1 MTINDIAKQA
11 GVSPST
17 VSRVLNNTGLVKEET
32 KRRVLQ
38 IVEESKFVP
47 NVFARSLSNENLINN
62 VGLIVPNIENPFFAA
77 LAEGVSAAADECG
90 YNSFLFNTN
99 EDVKKELRYLQTSQE
114 QRLRGILMVPVV
126 ENDTVNRS
134 YLMRLPIPVVM
145 IDRESYNTN
154 FDGVFSDDVEG
165 AYNAVEALIK
175 NGHTKIAQIIGPQ
188 TTKPGRAR
196 LQGYQQALSAYHIPY
211 REEYVVEGL
220 FQKEESY
227 EGMKKLMKLKDP
239 PTAIFSA
246 NNLTSIGVL
255 KYLKE
260 HNLRLGRD
268 ISMIGYDD
276 IEVLEYT
283 DMNLSTVSRP
293 VQRMGYDA
301 MMLLHERISHTDNRN
316 GARKR
321 IYLGAQLI
329 LRGSERM
336 SPKIMEK
343 KDPAKHKA
351 QPRQE
356 TEKAAGQALQKTAGS
371 EAYKKEKDEEGKIIT
386 GHVQTII

>member
-1 MTINDIAKQA
+1 MTINDIAKLA
-11 GVSPST
+11 KVSPST
-17 VSRVLNNTGLVKEET
+17 VSRVLNNNGPVKEET
-32 KRRVLQ
+32 KKRILQ

-47 NVFARSLSNENLINN
+47 NAFARSLSNENLINN
-62 VGLIVPNIENPFFAA
+62 VGLIVPNIDNPFFAT

-99 EDVKKELRYLQTSQE
+99 EDVKKELRFLQTSQE
-114 QRLRGILMVPVV
+114 QRLRGLLMVPVV

-154 FDGVFSDDVEG
+154 FDGVFSDDIEG
-165 AYNAVEALIK
+165 ACNAVEALIQ
-175 NGHTKIAQIIGPQ
+175 NGHTKIAQIMGPL
-188 TTKPGRAR
+188 TTKSGRAR
-196 LQGYQQALSAYHIPY
+196 LEGYRQALQAHGIPY
-211 REEYVVEGL
+211 REEYVVEGM
-220 FQKEESY
+220 FQKEASY
-227 EGMKKLMKLKDP
+227 EGMQRLMKLKDP

-246 NNLTSIGVL
+246 NNMTSIGVL

-260 HNLRLGRD
+260 HHMRLGRD

-276 IEVLEYT
+276 IKVLEYT
-283 DMNLSTVSRP
+283 DTNLSTVSRP
-293 VQRMGYDA
+293 VHRMGYEA
-301 MMLLHERISHTDNRN
+301 MQLLHERITHTDNRN

-336 SPKIMEK
+336 FARTSGK
-343 KDPAKHKA
+343 K
-351 QPRQE
+351 E
-356 TEKAAGQALQKTAGS
+356 TEKTKAQSQR
-371 EAYKKEKDEEGKIIT
+371 EMEKDEEAKD
-386 GHVQTII
+386 V

>member
-1 MTINDIAKQA
+1 MTINDIAKLA
-11 GVSPST
+11 KVSPST

-32 KRRVLQ
+32 KQRILQ

-47 NVFARSLSNENLINN
+47 NAFARSLSNEQLINN
-62 VGLIVPNIENPFFAA
+62 VGLIVPNIDNPFFAT

-99 EDVKKELRYLQTSQE
+99 EDVKKELRFLQTSQA
-114 QRLRGILMVPVV
+114 QRLRGLLMVPVV
-126 ENDTVNRS
+126 ENDLVNLS
-134 YLMRLPIPVVM
+134 YLTKLPIPVVM

-154 FDGVFSDDVEG
+154 YKTKFDGVFSDDVEG
-165 AYNAVEALIK
+165 AYNAVEALIR
-175 NGHTKIAQIIGPQ
+175 NGHTRIAQIMGPL
-188 TTKPGRAR
+188 TTKPGRTR
-196 LQGYQQALSAYHIPY
+196 LEGYRQALEAHGIPY
-211 REEYVVEGL
+211 REEYVVEGK

-227 EGMKKLMKLKDP
+227 KGMQKLMKLKEP
-239 PTAIFSA
+239 PTAIFAA

-260 HNLRLGRD
+260 NNLRLGRD
-268 ISMIGYDD
+268 ISMVGYDD

-293 VQRMGYDA
+293 VHRMGYDA
-301 MMLLHERISHTDNRN
+301 MMLLHERITHTDHRN

-336 SPKIMEK
+336 SARTAEK
-343 KDPAKHKA
+343 KESE
-351 QPRQE
+351 RQ
-356 TEKAAGQALQKTAGS
+356 KGQTHQKP
-371 EAYKKEKDEEGKIIT
+371 ENREEEEEKDVQRII
-386 GHVQTII
+386 

>member
-17 VSRVLNNTGLVKEET
+17 VSRVLNNNGLVKEET
-32 KRRVLQ
+32 KRRVLK

-62 VGLIVPNIENPFFAA
+62 VGLIVPNIDNPFFAA

-90 YNSFLFNTN
+90 YNPFLFNTN

-114 QRLRGILMVPVV
+114 QRLRGLLMVPVV

-165 AYNAVEALIK
+165 AFHAVEALIQ

-188 TTKPGRAR
+188 TTKPGRTR
-196 LQGYQQALSAYHIPY
+196 LKGYEQALLENGIPY
-211 REEYVVEGL
+211 REEYVVEGF
-220 FQKEESY
+220 FQKEACY
-227 EGMKKLMKLKDP
+227 EAMKKLMRLKDP

-260 HNLRLGRD
+260 HNMRLGRD
-268 ISMIGYDD
+268 ISMVGYDD

-283 DMNLSTVSRP
+283 DINLSTVSRP
-293 VQRMGYDA
+293 VNRMGYDA
-301 MMLLHERISHTDNRN
+301 MMLLHERITHTDNLN

-336 SPKIMEK
+336 SAKMAEK
-343 KDPAKHKA
+343 KEPA
-351 QPRQE
+351 R
-356 TEKAAGQALQKTAGS
+356 QKTPRR
-371 EAYKKEKDEEGKIIT
+371 EAEPIQNAPAQDMEIKAEKIGA
-386 GHVQTII
+386 V

>member
-1 MTINDIAKQA
+1 MTINDIAKLA
-11 GVSPST
+11 KVSPST
-17 VSRVLNNTGLVKEET
+17 VSRVLNNNGLVKEET
-32 KRRVLQ
+32 KQRILK

-47 NVFARSLSNENLINN
+47 NAFARSLSNESLINN

-99 EDVKKELRYLQTSQE
+99 EDVKKELRFMQTSQE
-114 QRLRGILMVPVV
+114 QRLRGLLMVPVV

-134 YLMRLPIPVVM
+134 YLLRLPIPVVM
-145 IDRESYNTN
+145 IDREAYNTN
-154 FDGVFSDDVEG
+154 LDGVFSDDVEG
-165 AYNAVEALIK
+165 AYNAVEALIR
-175 NGHTKIAQIIGPQ
+175 NGHTKIAQIRGPL

-196 LQGYQQALSAYHIPY
+196 LEGYRQALEAYEIPY
-211 REEYVVEGL
+211 REEYVVDGM
-220 FQKEESY
+220 FQKDASY
-227 EGMKKLMKLKDP
+227 EGMQKLMKLKNP

-246 NNLTSIGVL
+246 NNMTSIGVL

-260 HNLRLGRD
+260 NNLRLGRD

-283 DMNLSTVSRP
+283 DTNLSTVSRP
-293 VQRMGYDA
+293 VQRMGYEA
-301 MMLLHERISHTDNRN
+301 MMLLHERITHTDHRN

-336 SPKIMEK
+336 SARAAGKKESEKTKILSG
-343 KDPAKHKA
+343 
-351 QPRQE
+351 QE
-356 TEKAAGQALQKTAGS
+356 TG
-371 EAYKKEKDEEGKIIT
+371 DEEWEET
-386 GHVQTII
+386 GNVQRAI

>member
-1 MTINDIAKQA
+1 MTINDIAKLA
-11 GVSPST
+11 KVSPST
-17 VSRVLNNTGLVKEET
+17 VSRVLNNNGLVKEET
-32 KRRVLQ
+32 KQRILK

-47 NVFARSLSNENLINN
+47 NAFARSLSNESLINN
-62 VGLIVPNIENPFFAA
+62 VGLIVPNIDNPFFAA

-99 EDVKKELRYLQTSQE
+99 EDVKKELRFLQTSQE
-114 QRLRGILMVPVV
+114 QRLRGLLMVPVV

-134 YLMRLPIPVVM
+134 YLLRLPIPVVM
-145 IDRESYNTN
+145 IDREAYNTN
-154 FDGVFSDDVEG
+154 FDGVFSDDIEG
-165 AYNAVEALIK
+165 AYGAVEALIK
-175 NGHTKIAQIIGPQ
+175 NGHTKIAQIMGPQ

-196 LQGYQQALSAYHIPY
+196 LEGYRQALEAHGIPY
-211 REEYVVEGL
+211 REEYVVEGM

-227 EGMKKLMKLKDP
+227 EGMQKLMKLKDP

-268 ISMIGYDD
+268 ISMVGYDD

-301 MMLLHERISHTDNRN
+301 MMLLHERITHTDHRN

-336 SPKIMEK
+336 SARMAGRKEAEK
-343 KDPAKHKA
+343 VKA
-351 QPRQE
+351 PFPE
-356 TEKAAGQALQKTAGS
+356 SPEDEKGEMTEDVSG
-371 EAYKKEKDEEGKIIT
+371 II
-386 GHVQTII
+386 

>member
-1 MTINDIAKQA
+1 MTINDIAKLA
-11 GVSPST
+11 KVSPST
-17 VSRVLNNTGLVKEET
+17 VSRVLNNNGLVKEET
-32 KRRVLQ
+32 KQRILR

-47 NVFARSLSNENLINN
+47 NAFARSLSNESLINN
-62 VGLIVPNIENPFFAA
+62 VGLIVPNIDNPFFAA

-99 EDVKKELRYLQTSQE
+99 EDVKKELRFLQTSQE
-114 QRLRGILMVPVV
+114 QRLRGLLMVPVV

-134 YLMRLPIPVVM
+134 YLLRLPIPVVM
-145 IDRESYNTN
+145 IDREAYNTN
-154 FDGVFSDDVEG
+154 FDGVFSDDIEG

-175 NGHTKIAQIIGPQ
+175 NGHTKIAQIMGPQ

-196 LQGYQQALSAYHIPY
+196 LEGYRQALDAHGIPY
-211 REEYVVEGL
+211 REEYVVEGKFL
-220 FQKEESY
+220 KEESY
-227 EGMKKLMKLKDP
+227 EGMQKLMKLKDP

-260 HNLRLGRD
+260 HSLRLGRD
-268 ISMIGYDD
+268 ISMVGYDD

-301 MMLLHERISHTDNRN
+301 MMLLHERITHTDHRN

-336 SPKIMEK
+336 SARMAGRKEAEKPKAPPVEGPEEEK
-343 KDPAKHKA
+343 GEMGED
-351 QPRQE
+351 
-356 TEKAAGQALQKTAGS
+356 
-371 EAYKKEKDEEGKIIT
+371 
-386 GHVQTII
+386 V

>member
-1 MTINDIAKQA
+1 MTINDIAKLA
-11 GVSPST
+11 KVSPST

-32 KRRVLQ
+32 KQRILQ

-47 NVFARSLSNENLINN
+47 NAFARSLSNENLINN
-62 VGLIVPNIENPFFAA
+62 VGLIVPNIDNPFFAA
-77 LAEGVSAAADECG
+77 LAEGVSEAADECG

-99 EDVKKELRYLQTSQE
+99 EDVKKELRFLQTAQE
-114 QRLRGILMVPVV
+114 QRLRGLLMVPVV

-134 YLMRLPIPVVM
+134 CLLRIPIPVVM
-145 IDRESYNTN
+145 IDREAYHTN

-165 AYNAVEALIK
+165 AYNAVEALIR
-175 NGHTKIAQIIGPQ
+175 NGHTRIAEIMGPL

-196 LQGYQQALSAYHIPY
+196 LEGYRQALEGHGIPY
-211 REEYVVEGL
+211 REEYVVEGR

-227 EGMKKLMKLKDP
+227 EGMQKLMNLKEP
-239 PTAIFSA
+239 PTAIFAA

-260 HNLRLGRD
+260 HGLRLGRD

-283 DMNLSTVSRP
+283 DINLSTVSRP

-301 MMLLHERISHTDNRN
+301 MMLLHERITHTDHRN

-336 SPKIMEK
+336 S
-343 KDPAKHKA
+343 A
-351 QPRQE
+351 R
-356 TEKAAGQALQKTAGS
+356 AAG
-371 EAYKKEKDEEGKIIT
+371 KKESEKSKAPAHQEPENREGEEERD
-386 GHVQTII
+386 VQGTV

>member
-1 MTINDIAKQA
+1 MTINDIAKLA
-11 GVSPST
+11 KVSPST
-17 VSRVLNNTGLVKEET
+17 VSRVLNNSTPVKEET
-32 KRRVLQ
+32 KQRILQ

-47 NVFARSLSNENLINN
+47 NAFARSLSNESLINN
-62 VGLIVPNIENPFFAA
+62 VGLIVPNIDNPFFATI
-77 LAEGVSAAADECG
+77 AEGVSAAADECG

-99 EDVKKELRYLQTSQE
+99 EDVKKELRFLQTSQE
-114 QRLRGILMVPVV
+114 QRLRGLLMVPVV

-134 YLMRLPIPVVM
+134 YLMRFPIPVVM
-145 IDRESYNTN
+145 IDREAYNTN
-154 FDGVFSDDVEG
+154 FDGVFSDDIEG
-165 AYNAVEALIK
+165 AYNAVEALIQ
-175 NGHTKIAQIIGPQ
+175 NGHTKIGQIMGPL

-196 LQGYQQALSAYHIPY
+196 LEGYRQALQAHGIPY
-211 REEYVVEGL
+211 REEYVVEGR
-220 FQKEESY
+220 FQKEDSY
-227 EGMKKLMKLKDP
+227 RGMQQLMKLKDP

-246 NNLTSIGVL
+246 NNLMSVGVL

-260 HNLRLGRD
+260 HHLRLGRD

-293 VQRMGYDA
+293 VQRMGYEA
-301 MMLLHERISHTDNRN
+301 MMLLHERITHTDQRN

-336 SPKIMEK
+336 S
-343 KDPAKHKA
+343 AKG
-351 QPRQE
+351 
-356 TEKAAGQALQKTAGS
+356 TG
-371 EAYKKEKDEEGKIIT
+371 KKEPERSKATAHQEKENEKGEEAKD
-386 GHVQTII
+386 V